1 MKNHPSEFHPNQEP
15 EESEMHA
22 RRLTGVARAAVLG
35 VALATGLLAG
45 LTSKP
50 ADALTIAEI
59 QKKGTLSVGLSDVS
73 PPYATM
79 NDKMEH
85 VGLEVDLAN
94 MIAKALG
101 VEMKPVIVTSANRVA
116 CLLTQCADILV
127 YGLTI
132 TPERATQVW
141 FSTPYAVNASGI
153 IAAKDSPIKALPDL
167 VGKKVGVI
175 RAAFG
180 DPVLTKAAPEGT
192 VIQRYD
198 DMSGLLQA
206 QLSGQVD
213 AIFENSLI
221 PGVLNQMQPG
231 GTFETKL
238 TMTAG
243 YWGIAMLPDQENLRQ
258 WLNSFIFSIRM
269 DGQLN
274 DLYEKYMNIPL
285 PDLPSL

>member
-1 MKNHPSEFHPNQEP
+1 
-15 EESEMHA
+15 MHMN
-22 RRLTGVARAAVLG
+22 RLGHTLRAA
-35 VALATGLLAG
+35 ALAVAMAAG
-45 LTSKP
+45 AVFGP
-50 ADALTIAEI
+50 AGNQASALTIAEI
-59 QKKGTLSVGLSDVS
+59 QAAGTLSVGLSDVS

-85 VGLEVDLAN
+85 VGLEVELAQ

-101 VEMKPVIVTSANRVA
+101 VELKIVVVTGANRVA
-116 CLLTQCADILV
+116 CLLTECADILI

-141 FSTPYAVNASGI
+141 FSQPYAINASGI
-153 IAAKDSPIKALPDL
+153 IATKGTTVTSLDDL

-180 DPVLTKAAPEGT
+180 DPVLTKAAKEGT
-192 VIQRYD
+192 EIQRYD

-221 PGVLNQMQPG
+221 PAVLNKMQG
-231 GTFETKL
+231 GGDYETKL
-238 TMTAG
+238 TLTAG
-243 YWGIAMLPDQENLRQ
+243 YWGIAMRQDQENLLR
-258 WLNSFIFSIRM
+258 WINSYLFTIRM
-269 DGQLN
+269 DGQL
-274 DLYEKYMNIPL
+274 DALYRKYLDMPM
-285 PDLPSL
+285 PDLPTF

>member
-1 MKNHPSEFHPNQEP
+1 
-15 EESEMHA
+15 MHGSSLRGA
-22 RRLTGVARAAVLG
+22 ARAVVLG
-35 VALATGLLAG
+35 LALAVGAVVG
-45 LTSKP
+45 FASKP
-50 ADALTIAEI
+50 ASALTIAEI
-59 QKKGTLSVGLSDVS
+59 QKNGTLSVGLSDVS

-85 VGLEVDLAN
+85 VGLEVELAQ

-101 VEMKPVIVTSANRVA
+101 VELKIVVVTGANRVA
-116 CLLTQCADILV
+116 CLLTECADILI

-132 TPERATQVW
+132 TAERATQVW
-141 FSTPYAVNASGI
+141 FSQPYAINASGI
-153 IAAKDSPIKALPDL
+153 IAAKGVAVTSLADL

-206 QLSGQVD
+206 LLSGQVE

-221 PGVLNQMQPG
+221 PGVLNTMQAG
-231 GTFETKL
+231 GDFETKL
-238 TMTAG
+238 TLTAG
-243 YWGIAMLPDQENLRQ
+243 YWGIAMRQDQENLLQ
-258 WLNSFIFSIRM
+258 WINSYLFTIKT
-269 DGQLN
+269 DGQLEA
-274 DLYEKYMNIPL
+274 LYQKYLNIPMPAL
-285 PDLPSL
+285 PTF